1 MKNGFTLVEVLLVLF
16 VVGLLSTLSLNSYK
30 SIQIRAKE
38 RTLIALISSFQL
50 SLESYYLL
58 HSSYPAGSNISIERI
73 EDLLID
79 NGDLVKKNKN
89 PFTGHYFSSTDPSGL
104 CLYSYFSDS
113 NHYYIEVYGYL
124 NEDVILILE

>member
-58 HSSYPAGSNISIERI
+58 HSSYPAGSNTSIERI
-73 EDLLID
+73 EDFLID
-79 NGDLVKKNKN
+79 NGDLAQKNKN
-89 PFTGHYFSSTDPSGL
+89 PFTGHYFSSTDSSGL